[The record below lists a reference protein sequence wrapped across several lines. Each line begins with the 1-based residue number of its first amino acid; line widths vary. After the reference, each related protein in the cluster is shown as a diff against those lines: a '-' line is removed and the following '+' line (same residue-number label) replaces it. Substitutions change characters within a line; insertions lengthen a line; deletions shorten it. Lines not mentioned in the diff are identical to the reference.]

1 MVKVIT
7 FGNFKGGTG
16 KSTNSCMIAYQLA
29 KQGYKVLLADL
40 DPQANSTSLFLK
52 TKQVQNNEVVKF
64 DNTLMNAISNDDI
77 STIVTKIRDNL
88 YLLPS
93 FADFTSYPIFLE
105 KKYPNPDEQYKRA
118 KHFSTLLDKIKD
130 EYDYIIID
138 TPPTVSVY
146 TDSALMASD
155 GVIIVLQ
162 TQERS
167 YVGAE
172 AFISYLQEL
181 VSNYD
186 ANFTIAGILPV
197 LLKNNSQVDQ
207 SILEQAEDEFDKDN
221 LFTNVVKN
229 MERLKR
235 YDIIGIVDPDLETQ
249 KHDMHDKRVNH
260 LYQNITKEF
269 VERVGK

>member
-1 MVKVIT
+1 MVKIIT

-16 KSTNSCMIAYQLA
+16 KTTNSCMISYQLA

-40 DPQANSTSLFLK
+40 DPQANATALYLK

-64 DNTLMNAISNDDI
+64 NNTLMNAISDDDI

-93 FADFTSYPIFLE
+93 FADFTSYPIFME
-105 KKYPNPDEQYKRA
+105 KKYPDPDDQYKRA
-118 KHFSTLLDKIKD
+118 KHFSLLLSKIKD

-138 TPPTVSVY
+138 TPPTVSLY

-155 GVIIVLQ
+155 SVVIVLQ

-181 VSNYD
+181 VQNYKAD
-186 ANFTIAGILPV
+186 FSISGILPV

-207 SILEQAEDEFDKDN
+207 SILEQAEEEFDKDN
-221 LFTNVVKN
+221 LFRNVVKN

-235 YDIIGIVDPDLETQ
+235 YDIIGIIDPDLETQ
-249 KHDMHDKRVNH
+249 KHDLHDMRVDS
-260 LYQNITKEF
+260 LYKKITEEF
-269 VERVGK
+269 IERIG